1 MSVLELKRLA
11 ALPHAKSIPIVV
23 MQSPPLLALSLFL
36 CSGLYTL
43 TVLDNLPLS
52 SCQGGFQGIEVDIVR
67 EALTLAGWKYN
78 EEYTFNCYDT
88 NNPSQAQFGGLE
100 LTATSYRADLDFSV
114 PTLAGGLSILVSQDI
129 DSTFS
134 TYLGVLDYTLW
145 IAIGGAWLFVAVT
158 LWIFER
164 GNASVPG
171 EFFKGIRETVWI
183 SLLGLI
189 LVNNYRIKRVS
200 SRVLLLSYWLFS
212 VMIMGLFFACN
223 ARNYLIGVSPIRS
236 PEGLNSHRVITCDSC
251 IDSITQYGPLLL
263 DFRVS
268 QGNFDEGVEMLRTGL
283 ADALVF
289 DYDFMQGRT
298 AAMCDLVIVSPQF
311 SMYYYVVQ
319 MSEVPELKATL
330 DKGLSLLRETSNLK
344 KLEEQYL
351 QADGV
356 CNSFKYDLKPVTFL
370 NMFELWIVWICLFI
384 LSFLLR
390 AGIKRTQLLRN
401 HNVHQ
406 VELQALAYRPETR
419 ILKHT
424 EVFVHNMSQHISSIF
439 TRMERA
445 VKKQNFLQQKRIT
458 TMQNLSAKLNQE
470 QRLD

>member
-1 MSVLELKRLA
+1 
-11 ALPHAKSIPIVV
+11 
-23 MQSPPLLALSLFL
+23 MQLPLLVFPLLL

-43 TVLDNLPLS
+43 TVFDNLPLS
-52 SCQGGFQGIEVDIVR
+52 SCRGGFQGIEVDIVR
-67 EALTLAGWKYN
+67 EALTLARWKYN
-78 EEYTFNCYDT
+78 EDYTFTCHDSKS
-88 NNPSQAQFGGLE
+88 PSQAQFGGLE
-100 LTATSYRADLDFSV
+100 LTDTSYQADLDFSV
-114 PTLAGGLSILVSQDI
+114 PTLAGGLSILVSQNI
-129 DSTFS
+129 NSTFS
-134 TYLGVLDYTLW
+134 IYLGVLDYTLW
-145 IAIGGAWLFVAVT
+145 IVIGGAWLFVAVV
-158 LWIFER
+158 LWMFER
-164 GNASVPG
+164 GNPSVPG
-171 EFFKGIRETVWI
+171 DFFKGIKETIWI
-183 SLLGLI
+183 SLFGLV

-200 SRVLLLSYWLFS
+200 SRVLLLSYWLFGTM
-212 VMIMGLFFACN
+212 VLGLFFACN

-236 PEGLNSHRVITCDSC
+236 PESLYSHRVITCDTC
-251 IDSITQYGPLLL
+251 VDSITQYGPLLL
-263 DFRVS
+263 EFRVS
-268 QGNFDEGVEMLRTGL
+268 QANFDEGVEMLRSGL

-298 AAMCDLVIVSPQF
+298 AAMCDLVVVSPQF

-319 MSEVPELKATL
+319 MSGVPELKAVL
-330 DKGLSLLRETSNLK
+330 DKGLSLLRETANLK

-356 CNSFKYDLKPVTFL
+356 CNSYKYDLKPVTFL
-370 NMFELWIVWICLFI
+370 NMIALWIVWICLFVS
-384 LSFLLR
+384 SFLFR
-390 AGIKRTQLLRN
+390 AGIKRTQLLRT

-424 EVFVHNMSQHISSIF
+424 EVFMHKMSQHISSIF
-439 TRMERA
+439 IRMERA